1 MKVYNLLAWDTDFFG
16 FRIFKLE
23 ISDYNVQEIKKSVN
37 SAFDAGAELIYLII
51 PENIDNKEIFQ
62 TELIDRKVIFSKNI
76 KSFEFQIPEIVE
88 FGEYT
93 IPKKL
98 YDIALESGK
107 YSRFKLDSRLPLGS
121 YEKLYKKWI
130 EKSVSG
136 EIADKVFVYKEYGE
150 ILGLITLKIKTDHGE
165 IGLLAADYSAQ
176 GKGIGSKLISAAE
189 DCVVSRHLS
198 IMEVATQLKNEDAC
212 RFYEKNGYLI
222 KEVLNYYH
230 IWKN

>member
-1 MKVYNLLAWDTDFFG
+1 MKVSNLLAWDTDFFG
-16 FRIFKLE
+16 IRIYKLD
-23 ISDYNVQEIKKSVN
+23 ISDYNVQEIEKSVN
-37 SAFDAGAELIYLII
+37 SAFGEGAELIYLII

-76 KSFEFQIPEIVE
+76 KSFEFQIPEIAE

-107 YSRFKLDSRLPLGS
+107 YSRFKIDSRLPPGS

-165 IGLLAADYSAQ
+165 IGLLAADYSVQ
-176 GKGIGSKLISAAE
+176 GKGIGSKLISAVE
-189 DCVVSRHLS
+189 NYVISRNIHTL
-198 IMEVATQLKNEDAC
+198 EVATQLNNRLAC
-212 RFYEKNGYLI
+212 KFYEKNGFTI
-222 KEVLNYYH
+222 KNIVKYYH

>member
-1 MKVYNLLAWDTDFFG
+1 MVTKEHLVWDTEFFG
-16 FRIFKLE
+16 LSIYM
-23 ISDYNVQEIKKSVN
+23 INVADYNVQEIEKSVD
-37 SAFDAGAELIYLII
+37 SAFDSGAELIYLII
-51 PENIDNKEIFQ
+51 PEGIDKKEIFQ
-62 TELIDRKVIFSKNI
+62 TELIDQKVIFSKNI
-76 KSFEFQIPEIVE
+76 NPFEFQIPEIVE
-88 FGEYT
+88 FGGCSL
-93 IPKKL
+93 PKKL

-107 YSRFKLDSRLPLGS
+107 YSRFKLDTKLPAGS
-121 YEKLYKKWI
+121 YEKLYRKWI

-136 EIADKVFVYKEYGE
+136 EIADKVLVYKEHGE

-189 DCVVSRHLS
+189 DCIVSHNLN
-198 IMEVATQLKNEDAC
+198 IMEVATQFNNETAC
-212 RFYEKNGYLI
+212 RFYEKNGYRI